1 MWVDGP
7 AAFPPAIFTEC
18 NYTRRKLCQH
28 MDKPELTLL
37 TSPEWSDYELVDS
50 GLGRRL
56 ERYGPYTFIRPEH
69 QAVWKP
75 ALPEARW
82 QAAHA
87 TFQPT
92 GEESGGRWEF
102 HKPVKTPWTMG
113 YKGLKFLA
121 FTAGSRHMGV
131 FPEQAAQWDW
141 MADCLAAAEAGGR
154 AKEAPRVLNLFGYT
168 GLATLAAARAG
179 AQVTHVDASKKSVML
194 ARENQAL
201 SGLNEH
207 PIRWLVDDAFKFV
220 RREVRRGARYEGIIL
235 DPPKFGRGPQG
246 QVWEFFESLP
256 ALLADIRAL
265 LSPQPLFVILTAY
278 AIRASA
284 LSIYYAMQEMTR
296 DLDGHLETGELALVE
311 RSAGRLLSTAIFARW
326 GYPPL

>member
-1 MWVDGP
+1 
-7 AAFPPAIFTEC
+7 
-18 NYTRRKLCQH
+18 
-28 MDKPELTLL
+28 MDKPELTIL

-50 GLGRRL
+50 GQGRRL

-75 ALPEARW
+75 ALPEAHW

-87 TFQPT
+87 TFQLT
-92 GEESGGRWEF
+92 GEESGGQWEF
-102 HKPVKTPWTMG
+102 HKPVKTPWTIG
-113 YKGLKFLA
+113 YKGLRFLA
-121 FTAGSRHMGV
+121 FTANSRHMGV

-141 MADCLAAAEAGGR
+141 MKDRLAQAHTGEP
-154 AKEAPRVLNLFGYT
+154 PRVLNLFGYT
-168 GLATLAAARAG
+168 GLASLAAAQAG
-179 AQVTHVDASKKSVML
+179 AHVTHVDASKKSVML
-194 ARENQAL
+194 ARENQSL
-201 SGLNEH
+201 SGLNDR
-207 PIRWLVDDAFKFV
+207 PIRWLIDDAFKFV
-220 RREVRRGARYEGIIL
+220 RREVRRGSQYEGVIL

-256 ALLADIRAL
+256 ALLSDIRAL

-284 LSIYYAMQEMTR
+284 LSIYYAMQEMTGS
-296 DLDGHLETGELALVE
+296 LGGHLETGELALLE

-326 GYPPL
+326 QSK